1 MCFYMM
7 TDIILFFLAGGMCCP
22 RLSPPHLHLEFPLFS
37 PALLQ
42 ISIHVPRSLGMRQVL
57 LTHFVCS

>member
-1 MCFYMM
+1 
-7 TDIILFFLAGGMCCP
+7 MCCL

-42 ISIHVPRSLGMRQVL
+42 ISIHVPRSIWMRQVRSSMHSMRL
-57 LTHFVCS
+57 GVGEGASARVDA